1 MVSKQALTKI
11 MEKPEPVNKRN
22 IIYSYNNIKHN
33 APSSNKRALQT
44 LQTLP
49 SEPVRSETHPKKQ
62 FSSGKSSRAESKS
75 KLKTEKSLTKEVFH
89 PQSLRRIHKSEEKRY
104 NPNIYEYQRPS
115 KEFKSSY
122 AS

>member
-1 MVSKQALTKI
+1 
-11 MEKPEPVNKRN
+11 MEKPEPANKKN

-33 APSSNKRALQT
+33 APSGNKRALQT
-44 LQTLP
+44 LQTLQ
-49 SEPVRSETHPKKQ
+49 SEPVRNESHPKKQ

-75 KLKTEKSLTKEVFH
+75 KLKTEKSLTKEVFQ
-89 PQSLRRIHKSEEKRY
+89 PQSLRRIHRSEERRY
-104 NPNIYEYQRPS
+104 NPNIYEHQKAS